1 MDFILRPESIST
13 APSDDAW
20 QAPSFL
26 DAEFTSALRGHLL
39 GGHLDDNGAH
49 EALRVYTALQLVRW
63 PIDQP
68 LQVRMLQLRH
78 NLSAYDASYVA
89 LAEALDAPL
98 LTRDAGMARGAPPG
112 VRVEVA

>member
-1 MDFILRPESIST
+1 M
-13 APSDDAW
+13 
-20 QAPSFL
+20 
-26 DAEFTSALRGHLL
+26 
-39 GGHLDDNGAH
+39 
-49 EALRVYTALQLVRW
+49 YTALQLVRW